1 MHIYTGKD
9 TFILIFI
16 KPTVS
21 REPNKAHIPDPMTI
35 TGLKS
40 NAVGGGGGG
49 SKYKHPYGD
58 YSFKHQGRK
67 LMRLPEGKSFL
78 ENTLTEPIVAC
89 GTGT

>member
-9 TFILIFI
+9 PCSMIFFV
-16 KPTVS
+16 KAFC
-21 REPNKAHIPDPMTI
+21 REPNKGHIPDPMSI

-40 NAVGGGGGG
+40 NAVGGGG

-78 ENTLTEPIVAC
+78 ENTLKEPIVAC
-89 GTGT
+89 GTGA